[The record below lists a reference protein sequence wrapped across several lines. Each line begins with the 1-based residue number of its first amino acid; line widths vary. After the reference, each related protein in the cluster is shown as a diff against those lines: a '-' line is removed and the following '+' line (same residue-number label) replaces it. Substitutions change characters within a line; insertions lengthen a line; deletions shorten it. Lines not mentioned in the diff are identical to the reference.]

1 MFCNLLGTLSR
12 MMYAS
17 LLANDVVL
25 LWYEWGLNFCFRCC
39 FVAVFWYKQF
49 GHAFDLL
56 EVIGS
61 RNFEER

>member
-1 MFCNLLGTLSR
+1 